1 MWSGGVRLWAPELC
15 TQLSMQCHNSQLTV
29 ISIGGFSEVLI
40 CDAAFI
46 SGLGFTFQMR
56 NRFPQ
61 QRGFFNALM
70 NLLSVCSPSRL
81 TTNTSAQMV
90 LKQSSGHLP
99 QPQHTI
105 LTLTALE
112 TCMLS
117 WDTVLLLTEL
127 TPISPQ
133 WALSEVWHRVGCL
146 VLCRRWG
153 VKVLLCGAVPQALD
167 LDNKVN
173 ILLSA

>member
-81 TTNTSAQMV
+81 TTNT
-90 LKQSSGHLP
+90 
-99 QPQHTI
+99 
-105 LTLTALE
+105 
-112 TCMLS
+112 
-117 WDTVLLLTEL
+117 
-127 TPISPQ
+127 
-133 WALSEVWHRVGCL
+133 
-146 VLCRRWG
+146 
-153 VKVLLCGAVPQALD
+153 
-167 LDNKVN
+167 
-173 ILLSA
+173 